1 MPFVVFR
8 ETLRRSWRG
17 MLMWG
22 GGFALIALV
31 QAVVLGDVDALREF
45 ADLVASMPPFL
56 LQFLG
61 TDDVNVLAT
70 PEGYLAG
77 RFFSFVVVMFAV
89 YAVLSGLNITAAD
102 EDRGILNSVL
112 STPLPRWQLIAG
124 KFAAY
129 AVLLLGV
136 TLITFA
142 GAAGGVLSTPVA
154 ATFPMGRL
162 FEMTIAL
169 FPIGLVALAFTALLA
184 ALLPSRSRVMTI
196 AFGAVIGSFF
206 LNFLAASVGDDL
218 LSTINRIS
226 VFSYYRATD
235 IVKNGMATGA
245 LLVLIVVAV
254 VLVGVSMV
262 AFQRRDIAA

>member
-1 MPFVVFR
+1 MARDVDVGR
-8 ETLRRSWRG
+8 
-17 MLMWG
+17 
-22 GGFALIALV
+22 GFALIALV
-31 QAVVLGDVDALREF
+31 QAVVLGDVDALRGF

-142 GAAGGVLSTPVA
+142 GAAGGVLSTQGGRYLPDGSAVRNDDCAVPNWPGRAGVHGA
-154 ATFPMGRL
+154 ARSFATEP
-162 FEMTIAL
+162 
-169 FPIGLVALAFTALLA
+169 LA
-184 ALLPSRSRVMTI
+184 
-196 AFGAVIGSFF
+196 
-206 LNFLAASVGDDL
+206 GDDDRL
-218 LSTINRIS
+218 WRGDRQFLPQFPRCIGR
-226 VFSYYRATD
+226 
-235 IVKNGMATGA
+235 G
-245 LLVLIVVAV
+245 
-254 VLVGVSMV
+254 
-262 AFQRRDIAA
+262 